1 MNETHRTANPAT
13 KDTGEMPSETQPEP
27 SPQARP
33 SQIPS
38 RRPRG
43 FAAMDR
49 KVVSDIARKG
59 GRAAHAAGTAHEF
72 TPEEARLA
80 GGKGGRAIHRNR
92 RAKPESERSKA
103 HAGGSDARS

>member
-1 MNETHRTANPAT
+1 MMEIDRTADPAN
-13 KDTGEMPSETQPEP
+13 KETGDKPREGQPEP

-33 SQIPS
+33 SQTPS

-49 KVVSDIARKG
+49 NLVSDIARKG

-80 GGKGGRAIHRNR
+80 GGKGGRATHRNR
-92 RAKPESERSKA
+92 RQPEAERPEVR
-103 HAGGSDARS
+103 AGGSDARS

>member
-1 MNETHRTANPAT
+1 MMEIDRKADPASKETAEKSVEA
-13 KDTGEMPSETQPEP
+13 QPEP
-27 SPQARP
+27 SLPARP
-33 SQIPS
+33 SQTPS

-49 KVVSDIARKG
+49 TLVRDIARKG

-80 GGKGGRAIHRNR
+80 GGKGGRALHRNR
-92 RAKPESERSKA
+92 RHPEPERSVA
-103 HAGGSDARS
+103 RAGGPDAQS